1 MVWKPEYAKSRRE
14 KYQSDPEERARR
26 KAQSRL
32 PEENK
37 KYMRQYYQ
45 ENKERWVEWQEDYKE
60 EKNRRRRERYA
71 NDPEY
76 REKCLEASKN
86 RSKRSRINTRLKSAF
101 GIDIED
107 YEKML
112 EKQNGT
118 CAICGATQAD
128 ARKHRLHVDHCHD
141 TGKVRGLLCSNCN
154 MGLGKFQDDLQ
165 LLKNAV
171 SYLENPTWN
180 GK

>member
-1 MVWKPEYAKSRRE
+1 MAWKPEYAENRRK
-14 KYQSDPEERARR
+14 KYQSDPEERERR
-26 KAQSRL
+26 KAQSRS

-37 KYMRQYYQ
+37 EYMRQYYE
-45 ENKERWVEWQEDYKE
+45 ENKEKWQEYADDYKE

-76 REKCLEASKN
+76 RKKCLEASKN
-86 RSKRSRINTRLKSAF
+86 RSKRSRINTRLKSSF

-112 EKQNGT
+112 EDQNGV
-118 CAICGATQAD
+118 CAICGAKHAD
-128 ARKHRLHVDHCHD
+128 VRKHRLHVDHCHE
-141 TGKVRGLLCSNCN
+141 TEQVRGLLCSNCN

-171 SYLENPTWN
+171 AYLENPTWS